1 MGDFL
6 VYVFLG
12 IAVLYVYW
20 AVVAAKEGKYFQFSV
35 MAVWT
40 VYLMMLVFNR
50 LMEI

>member
-1 MGDFL
+1 VGDFL

-20 AVVAAKEGKYFQFSV
+20 AVVAAIEGKYFQFSTMV
-35 MAVWT
+35 VWT
-40 VYLMMLVFNR
+40 AYLLILIFKR